1 MIILFLIVIFFA
13 INMGASGVAPA
24 FAVSYCSKIIKT
36 KSVILLFGLFVII
49 GAILLGNNVTM
60 TLKGR
65 ILPGQFV
72 NFKTAI
78 IILFSASFGLFIANI
93 FKVPQSTSWATVFS
107 IVGSGI
113 AIGHVNWSKFL
124 LIIPFWILL
133 PLVSYFLTLF
143 FYKKIYPPK
152 FKNLWIYEKI
162 FINERIL
169 KKLSV
174 LAGCYVAFAIGSNN
188 VANAVGPLVA
198 GGIIKNIFS
207 GLFFIGLLFMFG
219 AMFWGKKTMCTIGE
233 EIVPFGLVTVIVVNF
248 ITATLLIFASALGIP
263 QSLVQLNSASIFAI
277 SHTKNGFYQTVSHKV
292 TKKTFL
298 VWIISPLIAFISS
311 FLLTGVIR

>member
-65 ILPGQFV
+65 ILPEQFV

-143 FYKKIYPPK
+143 FNK
-152 FKNLWIYEKI
+152 
-162 FINERIL
+162 RIL

-277 SHTKNGFYQTVSHKV
+277 SHTKNGFYQTASHKV